1 MCEYAQQGDQSGTMI
16 TMRGIG
22 NDSAYT
28 ELDSPEVST
37 YINGIYSP
45 RSQGTSSLM
54 YDMDRVEVLRGPQGT
69 LFGHNSTVGVI
80 DLFTARPKLDGFAA
94 NAEAYFGNYN
104 ATGVR
109 GMINLPVNDVLGF
122 RIAYVTQKH
131 DGYAAFQSIPPG
143 LATSPG
149 FSQNGSAGLNT
160 SVFVTGGDQYYGE
173 DRKSY
178 RISGLFAPFDSFTW
192 NVSFENYRDDRHPGR
207 PADAKS
213 AARRA
218 ALVDPRAIPTV

>member
-1 MCEYAQQGDQSGTMI
+1 
-16 TMRGIG
+16 MRGIG
-22 NDSAYT
+22 NDSAFT

-80 DLFTARPKLDGFAA
+80 DLFTAKPKLDGFSA

-104 ATGVR
+104 STGVR

-131 DGYAAFQSIPPG
+131 DGYAAFQPIPTG

-160 SVFVTGGDQYYGE
+160 SVFITGGQHYYGE

-178 RISGLFAPFDSFTW
+178 RLSGLFAPVDAFTW
-192 NVSFENYRDDRHPGR
+192 NVSFENYRGHRQPGR
-207 PADAKS
+207 PADAKPTARG
-213 AARRA
+213 AAV
-218 ALVDPRAIPTV
+218 VDPGAIPAV